1 MDDTQ
6 GGAGRPAGDGVGDG
20 EPAVVVDGVTKR
32 YGDVLALDD
41 LSLSLPRGELF
52 GFLGPNGAGK
62 TTTITVL
69 TGQRRPDTGEA
80 RVFGV
85 DPVAAPVE
93 ARRVVGVLPEREDPP
108 SFLTPREYLQFVG
121 RVRSMDPDRVAERT
135 DEWSDRLDF
144 DAKLDTLGA
153 DLSRGQR
160 QKVMLA
166 GAFLHEPGLVFVD
179 EPLANLDPIVQER
192 VKAHLVD
199 YAERGNTIFLSTH
212 NIDVAEEICTRVG
225 VLRSGRLVADRGPAD
240 LGPEESLLD
249 AFVAG
254 AGDPGALAGIA
265 TDAGD
270 GSEHDAGPAEP
281 GRGSDAGAG
290 TGR

>member
-1 MDDTQ
+1 MDDS
-6 GGAGRPAGDGVGDG
+6 DGSDRRAADDG
-20 EPAVVVDGVTKR
+20 TPPAVAVRGVTKR

-69 TGQRRPDTGEA
+69 TGQRRPDAGEA
-80 RVFGV
+80 RVLGV
-85 DPVAAPVE
+85 DPAADPVAA
-93 ARRVVGVLPEREDPP
+93 RRTVGVLPEREDPP

-121 RVRSMDPDRVAERT
+121 RVRSMSPDRVAERT
-135 DEWSDRLDF
+135 EEWGDRLSLGG
-144 DAKLDTLGA
+144 KLDTLGA

-166 GAFLHEPGLVFVD
+166 AAFLHEPGLVFVD

-199 YAERGNTIFLSTH
+199 YADRGNTVFLSTH
-212 NIDVAEEICTRVG
+212 NIDVAEAICTRVG
-225 VLRSGRLVADRGPAD
+225 VLRAGRLVADSRPAD

-254 AGDPGALAGIA
+254 AGEPGALAGLEA
-265 TDAGD
+265 STGADR
-270 GSEHDAGPAEP
+270 GP
-281 GRGSDAGAG
+281 DQ
-290 TGR
+290 